1 MSDALT
7 LNDINTFQKEIEN
20 DVSGTRQ
27 LPLLAAVVPA
37 KCGTGTVW
45 ITKQG
50 NRYFPMS
57 MKKRNKKSDALRCVD
72 WRAPT
77 SCKCSK
83 LIKKYMPIIGIV

>member
-27 LPLLAAVVPA
+27 LTLLAAVVPA

-72 WRAPT
+72 
-77 SCKCSK
+77 
-83 LIKKYMPIIGIV
+83 

>member
-7 LNDINTFQKEIEN
+7 LNDINTFQEEIKN

-37 KCGTGTVW
+37 KCGNGKVW

-57 MKKRNKKSDALRCVD
+57 MKKRNKKSDALRVL
-72 WRAPT
+72 RLSAQIP
-77 SCKCSK
+77 
-83 LIKKYMPIIGIV
+83 PN